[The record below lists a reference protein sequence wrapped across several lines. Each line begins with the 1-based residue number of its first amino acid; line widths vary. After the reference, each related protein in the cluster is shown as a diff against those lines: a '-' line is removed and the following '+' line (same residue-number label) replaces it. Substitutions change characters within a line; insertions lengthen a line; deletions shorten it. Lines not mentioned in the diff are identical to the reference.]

1 MPPGSAVAT
10 FDLRPLE
17 ALDALLCRNLY
28 TPQQFLR
35 CRDFD
40 LPESSGPPQT
50 GRPKAMSL
58 SKPTEACRGENPLGT
73 DSTYHTW
80 VGAGNRLDPNLLV
93 EVFCWVFFAVEYDY
107 RFRTNNLGLARD
119 ADVAPGLTSLLLLGD
134 SFTEGQWAQ
143 PWFRFVSPTIERLV
157 GKRSLPSKQGGS
169 ATDRRRPQL
178 HATRTE
184 AVRPRARASAA

>member
-1 MPPGSAVAT
+1 MPRITKEHPQIASISGSMENHSRRRVMPPGSAVAT

-80 VGAGNRLDPNLLV
+80 IGAGNRLDPNLLV
-93 EVFCWVFFAVEYDY
+93 EAFCWGFFAVDY
-107 RFRTNNLGLARD
+107 HY
-119 ADVAPGLTSLLLLGD
+119 P
-134 SFTEGQWAQ
+134 
-143 PWFRFVSPTIERLV
+143 
-157 GKRSLPSKQGGS
+157 
-169 ATDRRRPQL
+169 
-178 HATRTE
+178 
-184 AVRPRARASAA
+184 